1 MAFTIRP
8 VVDRD
13 FFAWHELFEGYC
25 EFYETPLND
34 EKAVRAWSWFTSE
47 PLLAEAMVA
56 VDDETGQ
63 LLGLAHFREFVDAL
77 AGGTGLYLDDLY
89 VRPDARGQ
97 GVGSALIERL
107 REIGVERHAFVV
119 RWITAKNNE
128 TARRLYDRVAEKTK
142 WVTYDLKA

>member
-1 MAFTIRP
+1 MTFSIRP

-25 EFYETPLND
+25 DFYETPLHD

-47 PLLAEAMVA
+47 RRLAEAIVA
-56 VDDETGQ
+56 FDDETGAFV
-63 LLGLAHFREFVDAL
+63 GLAHFREFVDTL

-89 VRPDARGQ
+89 VRPDARGR
-97 GVGSALIERL
+97 GIASALIERVG
-107 REIGVERHAFVV
+107 EIGASRNAIVV
-119 RWITAKNNE
+119 RWITAEDNE
-128 TARRLYDRVAEKTK
+128 TARRLYDRVARKTE